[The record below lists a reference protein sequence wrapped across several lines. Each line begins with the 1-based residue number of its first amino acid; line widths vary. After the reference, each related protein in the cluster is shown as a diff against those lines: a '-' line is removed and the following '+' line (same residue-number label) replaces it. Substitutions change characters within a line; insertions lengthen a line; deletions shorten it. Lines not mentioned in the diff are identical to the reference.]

1 MEVKNGLIE
10 QAKDVV
16 DGIASHKIKNHLVR
30 LEVMKARKALT
41 GALEE
46 YTEVK
51 NDLIKEY
58 GEEVDGGWQIAPD
71 NPRINEFADAMTDL
85 MNAETALV
93 MPTLGD
99 VTMSIFDLSVD
110 ELEVL
115 IAVGAVK
122 YEDETPIALVEDS
135 EDGDDKA
142 TG

>member
-1 MEVKNGLIE
+1 MNVKNGLIE

-41 GALEE
+41 GALDE
-46 YTEVK
+46 YLEVK

-71 NPRINEFADAMTDL
+71 NLRINEFASSMTEL
-85 MNAETALV
+85 MNAETSV
-93 MPTLGD
+93 EVPNLGD
-99 VTMSIFDLSVD
+99 VTLSLFDISTD
-110 ELEVL
+110 DLEVL

-122 YEDETPIALVEDS
+122 YEDETPIALVEDNS
-135 EDGDDKA
+135 EVS
-142 TG
+142 